1 MNPDNKPQAEQ
12 LLDSLINCVLLL
24 DNDLIIRYANQ
35 SAMQL
40 FAQSARKLTGTPL
53 PILYSY
59 LSLDTAAFQA
69 TLAEGHSFTD
79 NDVTLVVNNQ
89 MHTLSL
95 SAQPVSGDFILLELT
110 PLDSHRRITQ
120 EQLQQAQQAAARDLV
135 RGLAHEIKNPLGGLR
150 GAAQLLSRA
159 LPDPALQEYTQVI
172 IEQADRLRALVDR
185 LLGPQ
190 HPGQKSLQ
198 SIHHVAERVF
208 QLINLEKPDN
218 ITLIKD
224 YDPSLPELSHYP
236 DQIEQVILNIMR
248 NALEALHSAGGTII
262 LRTRTAFQ
270 VMLHGERYRLA
281 ARIDIEDNGPG
292 IPPHILDTLFYPMV
306 SGREGGSGLGL
317 SIARNLI
324 DQHNGKIEFSSWP
337 GHTLFSLYLPIRQ

>member
-1 MNPDNKPQAEQ
+1 DNKPQAEQ

-89 MHTLSL
+89 MHALSL

-190 HPGQKSLQ
+190 HPGQKSMQ

-218 ITLIKD
+218 ITLVKD

-236 DQIEQVILNIMR
+236 DQIEQVILNI
-248 NALEALHSAGGTII
+248 
-262 LRTRTAFQ
+262 
-270 VMLHGERYRLA
+270 
-281 ARIDIEDNGPG
+281 
-292 IPPHILDTLFYPMV
+292 
-306 SGREGGSGLGL
+306 
-317 SIARNLI
+317 
-324 DQHNGKIEFSSWP
+324 
-337 GHTLFSLYLPIRQ
+337 

>member
-59 LSLDTAAFQA
+59 LSLDTATLQA

-89 MHTLSL
+89 MHALSL

-185 LLGPQ
+185 L
-190 HPGQKSLQ
+190 
-198 SIHHVAERVF
+198 R
-208 QLINLEKPDN
+208 
-218 ITLIKD
+218 
-224 YDPSLPELSHYP
+224 PS
-236 DQIEQVILNIMR
+236 
-248 NALEALHSAGGTII
+248 A
-262 LRTRTAFQ
+262 
-270 VMLHGERYRLA
+270 
-281 ARIDIEDNGPG
+281 
-292 IPPHILDTLFYPMV
+292 
-306 SGREGGSGLGL
+306 SGRKVCRAFTMWRS
-317 SIARNLI
+317 AF
-324 DQHNGKIEFSSWP
+324 FSSSIWKNRTISRWLKTTIP
-337 GHTLFSLYLPIRQ
+337 VCRSCRIIPTRSSRLSSILCAMPWKPCIPQAAPLFCAPAPHSR

>member
-89 MHTLSL
+89 MHALSL

-120 EQLQQAQQAAARDLV
+120 NNYNR
-135 RGLAHEIKNPLGGLR
+135 R
-150 GAAQLLSRA
+150 SR
-159 LPDPALQEYTQVI
+159 PPPVI
-172 IEQADRLRALVDR
+172 WCADWRT
-185 LLGPQ
+185 
-190 HPGQKSLQ
+190 KSK
-198 SIHHVAERVF
+198 IR
-208 QLINLEKPDN
+208 
-218 ITLIKD
+218 
-224 YDPSLPELSHYP
+224 
-236 DQIEQVILNIMR
+236 
-248 NALEALHSAGGTII
+248 SAGYAVPHSCYPARC
-262 LRTRTAFQ
+262 RTRTAGI
-270 VMLHGERYRLA
+270 HTGDYR
-281 ARIDIEDNGPG
+281 
-292 IPPHILDTLFYPMV
+292 T
-306 SGREGGSGLGL
+306 GRSPAGAG
-317 SIARNLI
+317 
-324 DQHNGKIEFSSWP
+324 
-337 GHTLFSLYLPIRQ
+337 